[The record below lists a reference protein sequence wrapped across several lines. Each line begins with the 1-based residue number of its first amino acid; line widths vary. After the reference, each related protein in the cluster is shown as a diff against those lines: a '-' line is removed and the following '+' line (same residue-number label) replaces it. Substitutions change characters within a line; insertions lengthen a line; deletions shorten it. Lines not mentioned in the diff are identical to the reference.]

1 MTGRRQTSWLLTNI
15 ATAVNSNYCQ
25 PVNIQGREKKSYREG
40 IFIKDFP
47 RMDPIISEDIQK
59 ISAIISS
66 RAFSSNIGDFVQST
80 STHMNSS
87 FLSTQPPR
95 KENGT
100 LLANVSTINQY
111 IQLFRKK
118 CQLPRYQMSHK
129 LFGLIIEYGSKAHHL
144 QWWPTSVFCFKKQIF
159 NYTGGFGTEKTFNF
173 SGKACFCRLE
183 RWNQFGLDNRRRLE
197 LNSHSTGRYWCQKEK
212 AIS

>member
-1 MTGRRQTSWLLTNI
+1 MANP
-15 ATAVNSNYCQ
+15 NY
-25 PVNIQGREKKSYREG
+25 
-40 IFIKDFP
+40 DFP
-47 RMDPIISEDIQK
+47 EIHSP
-59 ISAIISS
+59 
-66 RAFSSNIGDFVQST
+66 T
-80 STHMNSS
+80 
-87 FLSTQPPR
+87 PR

-111 IQLFRKK
+111 IQLFRKE

-129 LFGLIIEYGSKAHHL
+129 LIGLIIEYGSKAHRL
-144 QWWPTSVFCFKKQIF
+144 PWWPTSVFCFKKQIV

-197 LNSHSTGRYWCQKEK
+197 LNLKHYSRAALAGIGARGRRRFCSCIYPSDMAENTVSEITWNIGAPQYTFL
-212 AIS
+212 